1 MVKRQTHLNSKL
13 RLKPVIITIYPARV
27 EQQTKYKLK
36 TKIMTF
42 YYQTRTWNSQ
52 PQISE
57 ETINLWKHLS
67 EKKNWRITQL
77 PNGFYQTEYQD
88 PNEDTWND
96 VTRRE
101 TLKGAEAAIDGSVEH
116 YAKKVDFLKGPK
128 VVKTFK

>member
-1 MVKRQTHLNSKL
+1 
-13 RLKPVIITIYPARV
+13 
-27 EQQTKYKLK
+27 
-36 TKIMTF
+36 MTF
-42 YYQTRTWNSQ
+42 YYQTRSWNSQ

-57 ETINLWKHLS
+57 ETINLWKHLA

-96 VTRRE
+96 ITRRE
-101 TLKGAEAAIDGSVEH
+101 TIEGAEQAIDASIEH
-116 YAKKVDFLKGPK
+116 YSKKLEYVAGPK